1 MFDPATAKPREVE
14 AYLRESVRKI
24 WNDSVENGA
33 LITSSHGYYNVEI
46 FPDPYHFAFKNF
58 RKSAAKK
65 VVKAMRA
72 LV

>member
-1 MFDPATAKPREVE
+1 MIDLSTAKPREVE

-24 WNDSVENGA
+24 FGDSVENGA
-33 LITSSHGYYNVEI
+33 IITSSHGFYNVEI
-46 FPDPYHFAFKNF
+46 FPDPYHFAFQNF

-65 VVKAMRA
+65 IVKAMRS